1 MGSIYMSE
9 SCDII
14 STLGTPNFFFSVLLL
29 ATMMRTSAC
38 IFVRLKGDAIWN
50 KFVLEKTKKLFFS
63 ELTGKT
69 STPLVLRILFRI
81 WRS

>member
-1 MGSIYMSE
+1 MRFMGFIYMSE

-14 STLGTPNFFFSVLLL
+14 STLGTPKIFL
-29 ATMMRTSAC
+29 MRTSAC

-50 KFVLEKTKKLFFS
+50 KFVLKKNQTNNFFS
-63 ELTGKT
+63 ALTGKM
-69 STPLVLRILFRI
+69 STPVLHLLFRI

>member
-1 MGSIYMSE
+1 MGFINMSE

-14 STLGTPNFFFSVLLL
+14 STLDTLKISCPVLLL

-50 KFVLEKTKKLFFS
+50 KFILEKNKKNFFS
-63 ELTGKT
+63 L
-69 STPLVLRILFRI
+69 S
-81 WRS
+81 